1 MSTVDTLGN
10 NQTGVGNLRYE
21 RMFFSWIAAF
31 VLVSVFI
38 GFAQSYL
45 QGAPRAQHWR
55 ALNTTPYP
63 FVVHLHG
70 VIFSAWILLTAALCF
85 LFTFGQT
92 RQVMEMTHEKTSSSP
107 RKAFEQSWPVHQR
120 CYKDR
125 YGCS

>member
-45 QGAPRAQHWR
+45 QAAPKAQHWR
-55 ALNTTPYP
+55 AFNTTPYP
-63 FVVHLHG
+63 FVVHLHE
-70 VIFSAWILLTAALCF
+70 VIFSGWILLTAVLCF
-85 LFTFGQT
+85 S
-92 RQVMEMTHEKTSSSP
+92 KTTWFWKVRTGTMHS
-107 RKAFEQSWPVHQR
+107 
-120 CYKDR
+120 
-125 YGCS
+125 